1 MAKLD
6 GAAEAAMA
14 LHGINEPFVGQS
26 QGMGRQQ
33 EISDF
38 ARKSRIIAGP
48 GVRVTQTEQGIVVEA
63 TNITSTNINI
73 QPLMTLA
80 TVGTIVGTTHNGAT
94 YSINIKAESEDGSE
108 EITTDDFV
116 FVCNNMIEFSAY
128 NVGDPILVYKTLV
141 RPLDSGSA
149 EVLNGGA

>member
-14 LHGINEPFVGQS
+14 LHGINDPFVGQS

-33 EISDF
+33 EIADF

-63 TNITSTNINI
+63 VDIN
-73 QPLMTLA
+73 QTFTYMQERE
-80 TVGTIVGTTHNGAT
+80 VHNAVIGEIERVFGSGI
-94 YSINIKAESEDGSE
+94 YSIKFITENTISTSDFLVEVNNSMLEENQYAEGDRVLCFP
-108 EITTDDFV
+108 I
-116 FVCNNMIEFSAY
+116 NMP
-128 NVGDPILVYKTLV
+128 VVK
-141 RPLDSGSA
+141 
-149 EVLNGGA
+149 GGYIVDE

>member
-6 GAAEAAMA
+6 GAAEVAMA
-14 LHGINEPFVGQS
+14 LHGINDPFVGQS

-33 EISDF
+33 EIADF
-38 ARKSRIIAGP
+38 ARKNRIIAGP
-48 GVRVTQTEQGIVVEA
+48 GIRITQTEQGQIIEA
-63 TNITSTNINI
+63 SDITITNINI

-80 TVGTIVGTTHNGAT
+80 TVGTIVGTTPNGAG
-94 YSINIKAESEDGSE
+94 YSINIKVESEDGSK

-128 NVGDPILVYKTLV
+128 NEGDPILVYKTLV
-141 RPLDSGSA
+141 RPLDSGST
-149 EVLNGGA
+149 EVLSGGE